1 MPDETIRC
9 CWTAFFNDNDLK
21 RISNNQQD
29 VYIPTTFQGYLI
41 ATNKK
46 LIFVEMKGIFSKQY
60 LTKDSTNWED
70 IQGVSIGGFFPK
82 NVTIIKQS
90 QGTQHEHAFSSIQR
104 EDKKYEEV
112 YNFKNLLEYY
122 IQDRFLEIEREKQ
135 KSRIQYVLDFSF
147 LKAEMAKG
155 GITLTTVKCPSCGA
169 NVDLPETGNSFQ
181 CKYCSSMIHAHD
193 IFSKMKGFI
202 EGL

>member
-1 MPDETIRC
+1 METIPPEVKSGIILMPDETIRG
-9 CWTAFFNDNDLK
+9 CWEASMCEY
-21 RISNNQQD
+21 RGM
-29 VYIPTTFQGYLI
+29 FQGYII

-70 IQGVSIGGFFPK
+70 IQSISVGGLM
-82 NVTIIKQS
+82 NRNISIMKQS
-90 QGTQHEHAFSSIQR
+90 QGRLHEQTFFLFRHV
-104 EDKKYEEV
+104 EV
-112 YNFKNLLEYY
+112 YSFKNLLESC
-122 IQDRFLEIEREKQ
+122 IRDRFSEIEKEKQ
-135 KSRIQYVLDFSF
+135 KSRIQYVIDFSF
-147 LKAEMAKG
+147 LKAEMTKG

-181 CKYCSSMIHAHD
+181 CKYCNSTIHAQD
-193 IFSKMKGFI
+193 IFSKIKGFI